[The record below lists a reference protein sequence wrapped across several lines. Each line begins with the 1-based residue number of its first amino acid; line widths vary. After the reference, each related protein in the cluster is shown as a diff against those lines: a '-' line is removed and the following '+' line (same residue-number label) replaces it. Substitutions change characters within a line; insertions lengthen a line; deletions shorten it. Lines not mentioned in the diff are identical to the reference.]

1 MSEFFVPI
9 AEEMDE
15 TDEELFEAIT
25 MFMEDQSFGPFS
37 EDRIAGIVYMDPE
50 SRFDFDEV
58 EANVGD
64 MLKTTGERVEA
75 ILYDE
80 GRDQY
85 LICTPNRGVAEGQ
98 PIVVDEDQIE
108 EVFYFD

>member
-1 MSEFFVPI
+1 MTEFFVPI

-15 TDEELFEAIT
+15 TDEELLEAIT
-25 MFMEDQSFGPFS
+25 MFLEDQSFGPFS
-37 EDRIAGIVYMDPE
+37 EDRIESIEYMDPE

-64 MLKTTGERVEA
+64 MLRTTGERVEA

-80 GRDQY
+80 DRDEY
-85 LICTPNRGVAEGQ
+85 LICTPNRGVTEGL
-98 PIVVDEDQIE
+98 PVVVDEDKVE